1 MEKLSTKFSWEHH
14 NLYEDVFMP
23 IVPGIEIV
31 DTIDAE
37 PLEQEQDNENDDDL
51 ENNNVLNQI

>member
-37 PLEQEQDNENDDDL
+37 PFENDDDL
-51 ENNNVLNQI
+51 ENNNVLNQIY